1 MSSNE
6 ELLQRLMRYVG
17 NDPKGIRRAVL
28 KSFADGEELTT
39 GCILT
44 QLEERGICVSSQS
57 VNSMVGLLASRM
69 GLLRV
74 SANGKRRSY
83 VLKPEYMELLRGVL
97 EQL

>member
-1 MSSNE
+1 MSGNE
-6 ELLQRLMRYVG
+6 ELLQRLMRYVS

-28 KSFADGEELTT
+28 ESFAHGDELTT
-39 GCILT
+39 RHILT
-44 QLEERGICVSSQS
+44 QLEERGISVSSQS

-74 SANGKRRSY
+74 SMNGKRRSY
-83 VLKPEYMELLRGVL
+83 VLKGEYMELLRGVL

>member
-1 MSSNE
+1 MSGNE

-17 NDPKGIRRAVL
+17 NDPRGIRRAVL
-28 KSFADGEELTT
+28 ESFACGEELTT
-39 GCILT
+39 EHILT
-44 QLEERGICVSSQS
+44 QLGERGMCVSKQS

-74 SANGKRRSY
+74 STNGKRRSY
-83 VLKPEYMELLRGVL
+83 ALKAEYMELLRGVL